1 MLNQMWFHD
10 RSAMLLE
17 LMLSKNVCTVLIMFP
32 TFDELRVFSVRGG
45 ENKRE
50 R

>member
-1 MLNQMWFHD
+1 MWFHD

-17 LMLSKNVCTVLIMFP
+17 VMLSKKLMYGP
-32 TFDELRVFSVRGG
+32 TSEEQRVFSVRGG

-50 R
+50 H